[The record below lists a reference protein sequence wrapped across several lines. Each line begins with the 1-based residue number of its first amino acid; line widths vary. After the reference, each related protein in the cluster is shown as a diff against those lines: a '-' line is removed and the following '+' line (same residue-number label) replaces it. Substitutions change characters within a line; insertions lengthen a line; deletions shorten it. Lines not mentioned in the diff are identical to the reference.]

1 VSVEDT
7 IGVHVLWLEAK
18 NRGTFGS
25 LLIAIHYK
33 RSLLQPVVWLIGCRL
48 IGHWQQYRSL
58 QWRHLGYTCLG
69 LARTIYI
76 RCTYGIFGREI
87 TKYTVIYGVYI
98 RFWPTLHMPDDSLV

>member
-1 VSVEDT
+1 MSVEDT

-48 IGHWQQYRSL
+48 IGRWRQYRSL
-58 QWRHLGYTCLG
+58 QWRHLGYSCLIG
-69 LARTIYI
+69 CR
-76 RCTYGIFGREI
+76 G
-87 TKYTVIYGVYI
+87 GVWGQS
-98 RFWPTLHMPDDSLV
+98 FSDPPLN